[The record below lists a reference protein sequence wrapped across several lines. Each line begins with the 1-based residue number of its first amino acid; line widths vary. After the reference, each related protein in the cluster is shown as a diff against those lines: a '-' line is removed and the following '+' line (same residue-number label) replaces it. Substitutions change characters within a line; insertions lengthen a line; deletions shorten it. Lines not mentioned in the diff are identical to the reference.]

1 MKYWSI
7 SSPRILY
14 LNEFFRGLE
23 LFGIK
28 ETLLENKTL
37 LRSLFINSFDTALN
51 ANYAFSLVK
60 PTLSEEGSF
69 LKSVEEK
76 MLDHLQYFLMMMRN
90 QTISGVKESLAYD
103 TDNETSVKVSDDKIN
118 PADFLKWVTGETHKP
133 LSIGNFKNIC
143 QIYPRLFDKDPM
155 AQVMFSS
162 CSCLCKGDKV
172 TCKPHQRI
180 WRI

>member
-1 MKYWSI
+1 
-7 SSPRILY
+7 
-14 LNEFFRGLE
+14 
-23 LFGIK
+23 
-28 ETLLENKTL
+28 
-37 LRSLFINSFDTALN
+37 
-51 ANYAFSLVK
+51 
-60 PTLSEEGSF
+60 
-69 LKSVEEK
+69 

-143 QIYPRLFDKDPM
+143 QIYPRLLDKDPM

-180 WRI
+180 